1 MDIKSEYG
9 FICKKEA
16 YGCDHCL
23 LYKWAIENDF
33 YEDKRFKCE
42 ESFTK
47 FRKAGGAKKYTCN
60 DLIKLYFNSEII
72 PNSKYQKLYRSE
84 YTRSYQSQTT
94 VKCQSTDGSYRN
106 CNECSAYEYAL
117 LLGYKPYK
125 TTTGYKLFCNGSDI
139 KSCDKIL
146 EEGCGMHIS
155 PPVSDDCITFNKMR
169 NQIIDITSRLKSD
182 YKNKHKENIE
192 KQKIEEKEK
201 RIRQQKEKEEKD
213 RLELLAQLKENA
225 KIAEENRKLR
235 EEQDWF
241 DVRKEYIYDPDN
253 CTLYHSILDA
263 PVCCRK
269 CSACDIAK
277 IYRSHDYNWSDKRL
291 YKNCQ
296 FLARCY
302 VKEIVSVFGMYCL
315 ADVID
320 FSSPDHGGI
329 KYQDSDE
336 DIIKLMKSIF
346 AVKKE

>member
-1 MDIKSEYG
+1 MNIKSEYG

-94 VKCQSTDGSYRN
+94 IRCQSTNGSYRN

-125 TTTGYKLFCNGSDI
+125 TIAGYKLFCNGSDI

-155 PPVSDDCITFNKMR
+155 PPVNDDYIAFNKMR
-169 NQIIDITSRLKSD
+169 NQIIDITSKLKSD
-182 YKNKHKENIE
+182 YENKCKENIR
-192 KQKIEEKEK
+192 K
-201 RIRQQKEKEEKD
+201 QKEKEEKD
-213 RLELLAQLKENA
+213 LLEHLAQIEENI
-225 KIAEENRKLR
+225 KITEENRKLR
-235 EEQDWF
+235 KEQDWF
-241 DVRKEYIYDPDN
+241 DIRKKYIYDPND

-263 PVCCRK
+263 PICCRK
-269 CSACDIAK
+269 CSTCDIAK

-291 YKNCQ
+291 YESCQ

-302 VKEIVSVFGMYCL
+302 IKEIVSVFGMYCL

-320 FSSPDHGGI
+320 FSSHDHGGI
-329 KYQDSDE
+329 KYLDSDE
-336 DIIKLMKSIF
+336 AIIKLLKTNF
-346 AVKKE
+346 KPTKE